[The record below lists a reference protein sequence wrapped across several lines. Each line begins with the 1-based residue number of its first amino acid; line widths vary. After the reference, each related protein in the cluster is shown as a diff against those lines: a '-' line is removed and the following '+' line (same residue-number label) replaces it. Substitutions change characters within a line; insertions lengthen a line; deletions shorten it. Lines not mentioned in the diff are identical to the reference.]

1 MSETYSS
8 ATPEI
13 ERPQSIEE
21 LFDALLELE
30 PKPVANFVPANTDEQ
45 RELFMSNEVRNPNNE
60 YAKLAEIDFDVRR
73 TEIKEIETK
82 ILGHEDLNPKYV
94 EVYEQFVQAFLEKT
108 DFMDLV
114 NQFNHAED
122 ADVKDTLLADMMK
135 KNVEIY
141 GEPDEATYRSLLAEK
156 IAKIS
161 AKELSESGVAMRD
174 ELFELLG
181 THDVTESSRFRPS
194 EETVAWMHE
203 VAESLYGGML
213 SHIPEG
219 DTFQDEKIK
228 STFEAIITEE
238 FGDSAKDWVVAIED
252 ATAINVKPAEK
263 RIVVPKGREVSADSL
278 RKLIG
283 HEVGIHFLRYVMGA
297 QTDLPPFK
305 RGLSDYYDTEE
316 GLGSVMEQSLNGEY
330 KEAGADHYITAGLAY
345 HDKLDFRAVFEA
357 KWRLSVLNTT
367 KGDPSEAAIEK
378 AKTAAYKSTM
388 RSFRGTDAMPWFKDL
403 SYYNGAAEIWKHLED
418 IRGDDLE
425 FMLVLLGK
433 GNPSNPSHRR
443 IMLET
448 ASPSS
453 DDDPTEE
460 AAAKV

>member
-1 MSETYSS
+1 M
-8 ATPEI
+8 PEI
-13 ERPQSIEE
+13 ERPPSIDE
-21 LFDALLELE
+21 LFNALLELE
-30 PKPVANFVPANTDEQ
+30 PKPVANFVPANADEQ
-45 RELFMSNEVRNPNNE
+45 RELFMSQGVRNPNNE
-60 YAKLAEIDFDVRR
+60 YAKLAEIDFDARR
-73 TEIKEIETK
+73 TQIKEIQTK
-82 ILGHEDLNPKYV
+82 ILEHEDLNPKYV
-94 EVYEQFVQAFLEKT
+94 EAYEQFVQAFLEKT

-114 NQFNHAED
+114 NQFKQTGDTDEKNVLSAEI
-122 ADVKDTLLADMMK
+122 MK

-141 GEPDEATYRSLLAEK
+141 GEPDEATYRSLVAEK

-161 AKELSESGVAMRD
+161 AKELSESGVTMRD

-181 THDVTESSRFRPS
+181 THDSTETTRFRPS

-203 VAESLYGGML
+203 VSNSLYGGML

-219 DTFQDEKIK
+219 DTFQDEQIK
-228 STFEAIITEE
+228 STFEAILTEE

-263 RIVVPKGREVSADSL
+263 RIVVPAGREVSADSL

-283 HEVGIHFLRYVMGA
+283 HEIGIHLLRYAMGA

-330 KEAGADHYITAGLAY
+330 KEAGIDHYITAGLGY
-345 HDKLDFRAVFEA
+345 HDKLDFRDVFEA

-367 KGDPSEAAIEK
+367 KGDPTEAAIEK
-378 AKTAAYKSTM
+378 AKKAAYKSTM
-388 RSFRGTDAMPWFKDL
+388 RSFRGTDTMPWFKDL
-403 SYYNGAAEIWKHLED
+403 SYYNGAAEIWKHLEE
-418 IRGDDLE
+418 IQGDDLQ
-425 FMLVLLGK
+425 FMFVLLGK
-433 GNPSNPSHRR
+433 GNPANTSHRR

-448 ASPSS
+448 ATPSF

-460 AAAKV
+460 EAAKV